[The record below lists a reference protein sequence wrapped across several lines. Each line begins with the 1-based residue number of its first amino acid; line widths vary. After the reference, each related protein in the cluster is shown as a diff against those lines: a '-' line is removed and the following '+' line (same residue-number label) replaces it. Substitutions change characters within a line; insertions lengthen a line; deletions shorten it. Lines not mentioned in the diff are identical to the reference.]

1 MVFPKTLRGDIA
13 QILNPMVRNGLITGF
28 RTNLYDQEPVDEV
41 VVTVTALAADATDG
55 TWHRVK
61 QALDALPVD
70 VVVRVD
76 LP

>member
-1 MVFPKTLRGDIA
+1 MVFPKRLRGDIA

-28 RTNLYDQEPVDEV
+28 RTNLYDQEPGDEV
-41 VVTVTALAADATDG
+41 VVTVTAPETDAIDG
-55 TWHRVK
+55 TWHRVR

-70 VVVRVD
+70 VVIRVD